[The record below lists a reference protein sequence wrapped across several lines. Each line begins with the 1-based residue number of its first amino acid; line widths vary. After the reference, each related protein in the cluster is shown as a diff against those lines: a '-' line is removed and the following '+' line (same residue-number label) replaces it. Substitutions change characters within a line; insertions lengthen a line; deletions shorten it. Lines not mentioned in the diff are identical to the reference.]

1 MKLLIG
7 TFMTVIAFNLLATE
21 GIRLIKVKELGPMK
35 NKVIFQS
42 SEVKKIKKTNLVKG
56 QLVAQWGVHVFE
68 VVNGFYACNAQNVCK
83 LADFERVATY
93 ESCKAV
99 RKKFSCKGR
108 ISGDSSIVTQS
119 DISMQDNPDE
129 VSDSLAGSIVNH
141 GPDSTEEDSRDDQ
154 NQENTWPVF

>member
-42 SEVKKIKKTNLVKG
+42 SEVKKIKKTNIVKG
-56 QLVAQWGVHVFE
+56 QLVAQWGLHVFE
-68 VVNGFYACNAQNVCK
+68 VVNGFYACNDQNVCK

-99 RKKFSCKGR
+99 RKKVSCKGK
-108 ISGDSSIVTQS
+108 ISGDSIDETELSIPS
-119 DISMQDNPDE
+119 HANPDE
-129 VSDSLAGSIVNH
+129 VSDSLTSSIVTT
-141 GPDSTEEDSRDDQ
+141 GPDSILEDSRGENDQ
-154 NQENTWPVF
+154 DNTWPVF